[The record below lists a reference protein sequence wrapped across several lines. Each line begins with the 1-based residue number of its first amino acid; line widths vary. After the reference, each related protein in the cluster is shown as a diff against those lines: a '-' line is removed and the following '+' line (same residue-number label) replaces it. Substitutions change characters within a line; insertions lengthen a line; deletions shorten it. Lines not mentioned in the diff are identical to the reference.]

1 MSQFTDD
8 ELFEDIGQVSGTY
21 VKWAEVGD
29 AVTGTIVRYDSE
41 GGTDFN
47 SEVCPQLVLATDYG
61 NVIINGA
68 QANLR
73 RKMLDGQSKLK
84 AGHLCR
90 VTFSGTYE
98 SAKGSGKEFRI
109 QVSPEPVL
117 VDAVPDED
125 F

>member
-1 MSQFTDD
+1 MSKFSDD
-8 ELFEDIGQVSGTY
+8 DLFEDIGS
-21 VKWAEVGD
+21 
-29 AVTGTIVRYDSE
+29 VTGTFVKWSDVGDKVEGTIVHFDLE

-47 SEVCPQLVLATDYG
+47 GAVCPQLVLATSDG
-61 NVIINGA
+61 NVIVQGA

-73 RKMLDGQSKLK
+73 RKMVDGAPKLK

-98 SAKGSGKEFRI
+98 SAKGVGKEFRI

-117 VDAVPDED
+117 VDVTPDDE

>member
-1 MSQFTDD
+1 MNDFDD
-8 ELFEDIGQVSGTY
+8 DLFEDIGQVSGTF
-21 VKWAEVGD
+21 VKWENVGD
-29 AVTGTIVRYDSE
+29 AVSGTIVRFDVE

-47 SEVCPQLVLATDYG
+47 GAVVPQLVLSTEDG

-73 RKMLDGQSKLK
+73 RKMSDGAAKLK
-84 AGHLCR
+84 PGHLCR
-90 VTFSGTYE
+90 VTFSGTFE
-98 SAKGSGKEFRI
+98 APKGTGKEFRI

-117 VDAVPDED
+117 VDAAPDED